1 MLWVCHG
8 AVLRNLRSMSIMPHG
23 LFSDAR
29 VRFLSYTSGM
39 DMTLG
44 QFFALCIG
52 GGLGSV
58 ARASLS
64 GALAGYMSAAG
75 AILSV
80 NLSGS
85 FLIGAVF
92 AATVGLGAAQ
102 GGPIAD
108 LVFLFFG
115 LGFLGGFTTVST
127 FALQVMRYW
136 HDGDHRIAVQLA
148 LTSLITCPIA
158 AFAGMIAASQLA

>member
-8 AVLRNLRSMSIMPHG
+8 AVLRNLGAMSILP

-29 VRFLSYTSGM
+29 ARFLSYKRAM
-39 DMTLG
+39 DLTLG
-44 QFFALCIG
+44 QFIALCVG

-58 ARASLS
+58 ARAGLV
-64 GALAGYMSAAG
+64 GALGGCLSAAG

-85 FLIGAVF
+85 FLIGAAV
-92 AATVGLGAAQ
+92 AATIVLGSGQ
-102 GGPIAD
+102 GALIAD
-108 LVFLFFG
+108 LAFLFFG

-127 FALQVMRYW
+127 FALQVLHYW
-136 HDGDHRIAVQLA
+136 DNGNRRVAIQLA
-148 LTSLITCPIA
+148 LVSLIACPLA
-158 AFAGMIAASQLA
+158 ALAGMVSVRLAV